1 MRKKWI
7 VVLVA
12 LAVVWWSANAK
23 GPTLPAYT
31 ITDLGILPGGNEA
44 EAYAIN
50 NSGQIVG
57 WSAVASNGHPHAF
70 LWEDGVMEDLG
81 ALSADRTRAHDIS
94 ESGVVVGS
102 RQGPHG
108 KYYPVAW
115 KHGEIIELGGGE
127 GYARGV
133 NNRGQIV
140 GHSDST
146 DNGACIWEDGEI
158 TGLAGGWGAAG
169 SINDAGRVVGIGG
182 EGPQAFLWEKNSL
195 TYIAVLP
202 GYDHSDAG
210 DINNSGQIAG
220 HSFRWEEE
228 DPWDPGSRR
237 EYFSRAFLWEDG
249 VFTELG
255 TLGGENSFVGGM
267 NNRGQVVGLADNA
280 DGDPRMFI
288 WDKHNGMLD
297 LNDLLEDGSDWVL
310 LGAIDIN
317 DSGQIVG
324 TGYLDGQKRGFLMT
338 RATNGGR

>member
-7 VVLVA
+7 VVLVI
-12 LAVVWWSANAK
+12 LGLVWWSADAK

-31 ITDLGILPGGNEA
+31 ITDLGILPGWNEA
-44 EAYAIN
+44 DAYAIN

-115 KHGEIIELGGGE
+115 KHGAIIELCGGE

-146 DNGACIWEDGEI
+146 NNGGCIWEDGEI
-158 TGLAGGWGAAG
+158 TGLAGGNWAGAFG
-169 SINDAGRVVGIGG
+169 INEAGRIVGQEGG
-182 EGPQAFLWEKNSL
+182 QAVLWEKNTIRYL
-195 TYIAVLP
+195 GILP
-202 GYDHSDAG
+202 GYDSSAAG
-210 DINNSGQIAG
+210 DINNSGAIVG
-220 HSFRWEEE
+220 CSMRLEE
-228 DPWDPGSRR
+228 DPRDPFPYP
-237 EYFSRAFLWEDG
+237 EHFFRASLWEDD
-249 VFTELG
+249 VLTDLG
-255 TLGGENSFVGGM
+255 TLGGENSSAGAI
-267 NNRGQVVGLADNA
+267 NNRGQVVGWADNA
-280 DGDPRMFI
+280 DGDRRAFI
-288 WDKHNGMLD
+288 WDGHNGMLD
-297 LNDLLEDGSDWVL
+297 LNDLLEDGSDWTL
-310 LGAIDIN
+310 FEASDIN

-324 TGYLDGQKRGFLMT
+324 TGYLDGQKRAFLMT
-338 RATNGGR
+338 RVPNGRR